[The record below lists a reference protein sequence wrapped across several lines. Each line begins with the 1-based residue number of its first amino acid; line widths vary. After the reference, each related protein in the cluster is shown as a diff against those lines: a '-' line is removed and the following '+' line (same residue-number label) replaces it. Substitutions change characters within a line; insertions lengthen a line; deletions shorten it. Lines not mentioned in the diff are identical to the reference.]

1 MHTVTA
7 RRHDINHK
15 KGTFKCGTFS
25 RMEDS
30 PSKPSVAE
38 LAGRFKGHIL
48 PMPTAHDESP
58 FRRKPPCSLRFPVRE
73 GDVQGSDTNTVSTS
87 PIKIRMK
94 SSNIIERLQAN
105 LALSPTTLLP
115 SPKGAE
121 LNRQPDSPQP
131 PLAAVGTTVSP
142 LSPALQPAQL
152 SVEEEEE
159 EEQEEPVSFN
169 STPEGATLPSFHKTR
184 VRLSFK
190 RRPPSRQHRRST
202 GEEASLFQSPS
213 EQHSPEANGDA
224 LLQCADRVTLE
235 EGEDDKGEP
244 RDSEEEQGAQA
255 KAPPEDEEET
265 RAEEVRRTHQMDGG
279 DFNRL
284 IGEL

>member
-1 MHTVTA
+1 
-7 RRHDINHK
+7 
-15 KGTFKCGTFS
+15 
-25 RMEDS
+25 ME
-30 PSKPSVAE
+30 
-38 LAGRFKGHIL
+38 
-48 PMPTAHDESP
+48 
-58 FRRKPPCSLRFPVRE
+58 
-73 GDVQGSDTNTVSTS
+73 TNTVSTS

-94 SSNIIERLQAN
+94 SSNIIERLQEAVNPLADDRRNAELEKLGGEEFGDDGDGDGVERRAEVHKQDPRAN

>member
-30 PSKPSVAE
+30 PSKLSVAE

-87 PIKIRMK
+87 PIQIRMK

-121 LNRQPDSPQP
+121 LNRQPDSPPP

-142 LSPALQPAQL
+142 LSPDLQPAQL
-152 SVEEEEE
+152 SVEEQ
-159 EEQEEPVSFN
+159 EQEEPVSFN

-190 RRPPSRQHRRST
+190 RRPPSRQHRRSA
-202 GEEASLFQSPS
+202 GEEASLFRSPS
-213 EQHSPEANGDA
+213 ELRSPEANGDA

-244 RDSEEEQGAQA
+244 RDSEEEQGARA

-265 RAEEVRRTHQMDGG
+265 RAEEVRRTHQMDG
-279 DFNRL
+279 L
-284 IGEL
+284 MGEL